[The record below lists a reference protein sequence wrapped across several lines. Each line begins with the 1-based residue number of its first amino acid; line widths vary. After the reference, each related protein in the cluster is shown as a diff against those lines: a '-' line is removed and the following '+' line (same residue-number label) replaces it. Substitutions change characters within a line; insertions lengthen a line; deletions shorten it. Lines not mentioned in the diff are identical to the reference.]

1 MSRRTSVW
9 VLVALLLIIT
19 TFVTSTDAAAQTA
32 FPVAADG
39 LGANPCDGAVVA
51 TPISDESTPAA
62 ATPAPAESFDLAF
75 IDMMIPH
82 HRSAIAMA
90 QVALLRAEHPEVR
103 TLAQSIIVS
112 QGLEIAQMQAWR
124 DAWFPNVRIMPMDQI
139 QRALG
144 TNMSGMGSMMNPE
157 METQS
162 LCNATGQ
169 FDEAFI
175 QQMLPHHAS
184 AVNVSQIALT
194 RAFHPEITAIAR
206 EIIEAQQREIAEL
219 QTWLSAWYGA
229 TPTTGQ

>member
-9 VLVALLLIIT
+9 VLVALLLTIT
-19 TFVTSTDAAAQTA
+19 TLVTSTDAAAQTA

-39 LGANPCDGAVVA
+39 LGANPCDGAVAA
-51 TPISDESTPAA
+51 TPVSDVSTPAV

-90 QVALLRAEHPEVR
+90 QVALLRAGHPEVR
-103 TLAQSIIVS
+103 TLAQSIIAS

-124 DAWFPNVRIMPMDQI
+124 DAWFPNMRIMPMDQI

-162 LCNATGQ
+162 LCNATG
-169 FDEAFI
+169 
-175 QQMLPHHAS
+175 
-184 AVNVSQIALT
+184 
-194 RAFHPEITAIAR
+194 
-206 EIIEAQQREIAEL
+206 
-219 QTWLSAWYGA
+219 
-229 TPTTGQ
+229 